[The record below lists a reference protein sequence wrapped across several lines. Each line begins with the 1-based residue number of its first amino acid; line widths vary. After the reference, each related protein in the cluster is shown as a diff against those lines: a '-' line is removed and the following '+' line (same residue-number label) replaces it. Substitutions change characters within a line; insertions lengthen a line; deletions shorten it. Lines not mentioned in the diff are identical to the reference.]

1 MVVTQCWLGR
11 TLAQETNAS
20 RAPLPIPV
28 APTSPVTPRCPVDFF
43 RELLAMNFAERNQAL
58 GGRPAESRKQ
68 ILAKVRE
75 YEGMKPNERE
85 QRLRATELRWY
96 LLRLMR
102 NSATNR
108 MAQLDRV
115 PADLRPLVDS
125 RLKEWDALK
134 PEVQTDFL
142 KLEAALRAYT
152 FLQATNGAAHARTN
166 MPTELQGVSEP
177 KLNDLLTRYD
187 FFMGFSESEKKKT
200 LEMIS
205 SPERAQ
211 IERTC
216 RSSKISPRNSAP
228 RASALFSSTN
238 NCA

>member
-1 MVVTQCWLGR
+1 MRNGTPPDRFFRRWIRIGVGAGLGGMVVTQCWLGR

-96 LLRLMR
+96 LLR
-102 NSATNR
+102 
-108 MAQLDRV
+108 
-115 PADLRPLVDS
+115 
-125 RLKEWDALK
+125 
-134 PEVQTDFL
+134 
-142 KLEAALRAYT
+142 
-152 FLQATNGAAHARTN
+152 
-166 MPTELQGVSEP
+166 
-177 KLNDLLTRYD
+177 
-187 FFMGFSESEKKKT
+187 
-200 LEMIS
+200 
-205 SPERAQ
+205 
-211 IERTC
+211 
-216 RSSKISPRNSAP
+216 
-228 RASALFSSTN
+228 
-238 NCA
+238 